1 MSAVNLTNVVVLDNP
16 TAFTNPFQ
24 FEVTF
29 ECLQELDDDLE
40 WRVTYVGSAEDEN
53 KDQVLEEV
61 LVGPVPMGVNR
72 FVLQADAPN
81 AALIPREDVLGVT
94 VVLLTCLFRKQ
105 EFVRIGYYVNNEIPG
120 QQPAEDGA
128 VPPFDGDVGKVQRSI
143 LHDKPRITRF
153 PIDWQPL
160 QPGHSEN
167 VPASTSAP
175 SVGGGME
182 AGMMEVDGNSVD
194 GLPQAQAAMQPPP
207 SFGSGAAALEASYEA
222 AGAAAIAA
230 APPMAPMGAMAMS
243 MS

>member
-1 MSAVNLTNVVVLDNP
+1 MKLKLSVCSDVRRSRCHSRRSLLGLAPLSAKP
-16 TAFTNPFQ
+16 
-24 FEVTF
+24 
-29 ECLQELDDDLE
+29 
-40 WRVTYVGSAEDEN
+40 GS
-53 KDQVLEEV
+53 LPRI
-61 LVGPVPMGVNR
+61 LPGPGSS
-72 FVLQADAPN
+72 
-81 AALIPREDVLGVT
+81 G
-94 VVLLTCLFRKQ
+94 
-105 EFVRIGYYVNNEIPG
+105 
-120 QQPAEDGA
+120 QPAEDGA